1 MAISVLPLHNPLQV
15 AEGYAMVDVISN
27 GRLEFGV
34 GRGSTPAEYASFR
47 IGYDD
52 SATRMKEGT
61 QLIQQAWRGETIHF
75 QGELFAYDDLRVL
88 PKPVQEPHPPIW
100 VGASRSDDT
109 FRWAG
114 LNGFHVMT
122 LPYMYEPDVLRHW
135 LDVYRAALVE
145 AGYDPSTREVLG
157 KFHVYVADSLEQ
169 ARTEAIPYLAR
180 YAALAG
186 ARSNRSTGSHS
197 RDQEGFD
204 EQVERGNLIAGDPQR
219 CIDIIERWREV
230 LGLTTISGT
239 VSFGGMPQE
248 LALKNI
254 RLFAERVMPAFER
267 RRAPR
272 AVAS

>member
-1 MAISVLPLHNPLQV
+1 GLISDPPVFLAAAARTTERIHLGVAISVLPLHNPLQV

-52 SATRMKEGT
+52 SSIRMKEGT
-61 QLIQQAWRGETIHF
+61 ELIRQAWRGETICF
-75 QGELFAYDDLRVL
+75 KGELFEYDDLRVL

-135 LDVYRAALVE
+135 LGVYRDALVE
-145 AGYDPSTREVLG
+145 AGYDPRTREVLG
-157 KFHVYVADSLEQ
+157 KFHVYVSDSLAA
-169 ARTEAIPYLAR
+169 ARDEAGPYLQR
-180 YAALAG
+180 YGALAG
-186 ARSNRSTGSHS
+186 ARSNRAAGSREPES
-197 RDQEGFD
+197 FE
-204 EQVERGNLIAGDPQR
+204 EQVARGNLIAGDPQR
-219 CIDIIERWREV
+219 CIDIIHGWREK

-239 VSFGGMPQE
+239 VCF
-248 LALKNI
+248 
-254 RLFAERVMPAFER
+254 
-267 RRAPR
+267 
-272 AVAS
+272 